1 MRKRTRVVSDFDG
14 FDVICILPKLT
25 NKSKRVTYQERK
37 NERITWKNLNGV
49 PMGQINRTHIRT
61 VNMQSASESVTL
73 EIKLTLTV
81 CVCV

>member
-37 NERITWKNLNGV
+37 K
-49 PMGQINRTHIRT
+49 RTN
-61 VNMQSASESVTL
+61 NMEEFEWCTYGPNKSYTHTYGEYA
-73 EIKLTLTV
+73 KRK
-81 CVCV
+81 